1 MVQWW
6 GDGDS
11 NGMMVGM
18 MMIMCDGSEICDHG
32 GEDGGMI
39 SIRAVV
45 EEEDG
50 GHGK

>member
-1 MVQWW
+1 
-6 GDGDS
+6 
-11 NGMMVGM
+11 

-39 SIRAVV
+39 SIIEVV
-45 EEEDG
+45 EDDDR